1 MQSDPASSG
10 LDAKGDAPGITTV
23 GVSVQPDRTWRI
35 ASLRYFDDAGSFAAE
50 LAELVGGPLPRP
62 LQALHRTAA
71 YGAAQTVLAW
81 RSPTE
86 TWLLSSSAEH
96 IAAVEQRAAGRT
108 DGCCIEQT
116 GGISMWKVSGERT
129 ADFLARL
136 GASVMPAQGEAR
148 TARLADL
155 SVTTVCVRP
164 AEIMLLVDRAY
175 GPHLLGWMRETVAD
189 F

>member
-1 MQSDPASSG
+1 M
-10 LDAKGDAPGITTV
+10 
-23 GVSVQPDRTWRI
+23 
-35 ASLRYFDDAGSFAAE
+35 
-50 LAELVGGPLPRP
+50 
-62 LQALHRTAA
+62 LHRTAA
-71 YGAAQTVLAW
+71 DGAAQTVLAW

-96 IAAVEQRAAGRT
+96 IAAVEERAAGRT

-116 GGISMWKVSGERT
+116 GGILIWKVGGVRT

-136 GASVMPAQGEAR
+136 GAAVMPTPGEAR

-155 SVTTVCVRP
+155 SVTRVCVRP
-164 AEIMLLVDRAY
+164 AHIMLLVDRAY
-175 GPHLLGWMRETVAD
+175 GPHVLGWMRETAAD